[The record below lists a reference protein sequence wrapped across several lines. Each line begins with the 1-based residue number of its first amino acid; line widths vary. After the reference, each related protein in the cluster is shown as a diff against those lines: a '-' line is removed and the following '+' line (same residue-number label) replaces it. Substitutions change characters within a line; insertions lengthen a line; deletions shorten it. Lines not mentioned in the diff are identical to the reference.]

1 MTYSYHVF
9 QVLDPNLI
17 NIFDARELE
26 LVISGTADIDIED
39 WRKNTE
45 YRSGIR
51 SSVVLIFSRVWT
63 VGLCALLIADCF
75 LVSLGYHGNHKV
87 IRWFW
92 KVVRSFDNEQKLR
105 LLQVSCRNFFVGQL
119 VKFIYTPRM
128 DNGVEVDDL
137 LLIMTNT
144 R

>member
-1 MTYSYHVF
+1 M
-9 QVLDPNLI
+9 
-17 NIFDARELE
+17 
-26 LVISGTADIDIED
+26 
-39 WRKNTE
+39 
-45 YRSGIR
+45 
-51 SSVVLIFSRVWT
+51 
-63 VGLCALLIADCF
+63 
-75 LVSLGYHGNHKV
+75 
-87 IRWFW
+87 
-92 KVVRSFDNEQKLR
+92 RSFDNEQKLR